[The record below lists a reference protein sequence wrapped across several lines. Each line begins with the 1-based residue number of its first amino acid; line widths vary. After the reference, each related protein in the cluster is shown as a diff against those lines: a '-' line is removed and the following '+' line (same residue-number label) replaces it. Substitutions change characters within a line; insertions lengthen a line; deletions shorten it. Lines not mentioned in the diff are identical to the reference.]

1 MRLVINNNEIYYV
14 HAIPW
19 SEFVFSI
26 LSYLFFSAPTYLK
39 GKELFHFWT
48 GYVSFF
54 SLLFSKITSTVQTGC
69 YHFLVLFPSFCFFV
83 ICHYVVQNSLGK
95 VSLFEENCYHS
106 DWQKDEDSRW
116 LVNCALTYCLPFSA
130 NSLQLWPPIILI
142 WINTFSHTSMLLL
155 PGLKAGP

>member
-39 GKELFHFWT
+39 EKELFHFWT
-48 GYVSFF
+48 GYVCFF
-54 SLLFSKITSTVQTGC
+54 PFIFQENKYKQDAIISWF
-69 YHFLVLFPSFCFFV
+69 YFPHFVFV

-142 WINTFSHTSMLLL
+142 WINTFSHTCMLLL